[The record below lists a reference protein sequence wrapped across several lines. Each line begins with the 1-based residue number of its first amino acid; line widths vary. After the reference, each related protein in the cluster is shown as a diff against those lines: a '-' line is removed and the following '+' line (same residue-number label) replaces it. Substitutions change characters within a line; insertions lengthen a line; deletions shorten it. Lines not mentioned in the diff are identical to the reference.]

1 MPGASPAGS
10 DASFAQDAVESRAFK
25 RCFHRAALRASLVHR
40 RPSHGTDVESRLH
53 RVDLPVGS
61 LVVASV
67 SLKPGHVQPV
77 WAGHPWIYAQ
87 AVEAV
92 SGTPAAGDE
101 VDVFDPRGQHLGRG
115 LYSPSSAI
123 AVRLFTSRQESLDL
137 QLLERRIGD
146 ALSLRSK
153 LGLPSAKTNAYRLI
167 HAEGDRLPG
176 LIVDRF
182 ADCLVVQFGTLGMH
196 RLRQPIC
203 QALVSITGARA
214 VLNRTSPRIAA
225 SEGFEIGDALLAGE
239 AVDLLR
245 FRERGFDFEL
255 PLELTQKTGY
265 YLDQRP
271 LRALIEQLSAGI
283 STSLGRGGR
292 VLDGYCFVAS
302 NALAASR
309 GGAAE
314 VVAVDSS
321 ASALEAAKTQARLN
335 SIHNVEFVREDMRRY
350 LDSAPP
356 KSFDLVLCDPP
367 KLAPN
372 RSAKLKALAAMRKLA
387 QGATQACRD
396 GGLVVLCS
404 CSAAIGLFELRR
416 ALALGARDAGRRALV
431 LERTFQGGD
440 HPVPAAFP
448 EGQYLTNLIVQV
460 SEY

>member
-1 MPGASPAGS
+1 M
-10 DASFAQDAVESRAFK
+10 
-25 RCFHRAALRASLVHR
+25 
-40 RPSHGTDVESRLH
+40 
-53 RVDLPVGS
+53 
-61 LVVASV
+61 VASV

-92 SGTPAAGDE
+92 SGSPEAGDE

-123 AVRLFTSRQESLDL
+123 AVRLFTSRRESLDL
-137 QLLERRIGD
+137 PLLERRIGD
-146 ALSLRSK
+146 AAELRTK
-153 LGLPSAKTNAYRLI
+153 LRLPSPETNAYRLI

-203 QALVSITGARA
+203 EALLAVTGAST
-214 VLNRTSPRIAA
+214 VLNRTSPRVAA
-225 SEGFEIGDALLAGE
+225 SEGFEIGEPLLAGQTP
-239 AVDLLR
+239 AALR

-271 LRALIEQLSAGI
+271 LRDQIEKLSAGI
-283 STSLGRGGR
+283 KSSSGHGGR

-302 NALAASR
+302 NSLAASR

-321 ASALEAAKTQARLN
+321 APALEAAAAQAKLN
-335 SIHNVEFVREDMRRY
+335 SIDNVQFVREDMRRY
-350 LDSAPP
+350 LESAPP

-372 RSAKLKALAAMRKLA
+372 RSAKTKALAAMRKLA

-431 LERTFQGGD
+431 LERTFQGAD